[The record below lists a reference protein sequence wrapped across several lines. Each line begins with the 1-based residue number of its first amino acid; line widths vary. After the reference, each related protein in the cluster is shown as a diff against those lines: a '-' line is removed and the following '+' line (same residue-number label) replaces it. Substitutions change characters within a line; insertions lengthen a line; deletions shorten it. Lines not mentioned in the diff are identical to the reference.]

1 MLNFD
6 NYYINQTASYV
17 KNLTFKN
24 NTTVG
29 TYGCGV
35 CCFAMIVCWDQGIT
49 SESGKASVVKQIIA
63 NATNSN
69 GDLTYN
75 FGTINNVSY
84 THSKVSDIAA
94 QIQKDVPTVV
104 QLNGH
109 YVLAIGY
116 DSSKSGYAA
125 YIIKDPGSSSNTNL
139 QQPMNK
145 YGTTIKSK
153 RILTRK

>member
-49 SESGKASVVKQIIA
+49 SESGKASSCK
-63 NATNSN
+63 TNYSQCN
-69 GDLTYN
+69 KLQWRFDL
-75 FGTINNVSY
+75 
-84 THSKVSDIAA
+84 
-94 QIQKDVPTVV
+94 
-104 QLNGH
+104 
-109 YVLAIGY
+109 
-116 DSSKSGYAA
+116 
-125 YIIKDPGSSSNTNL
+125 
-139 QQPMNK
+139 
-145 YGTTIKSK
+145 
-153 RILTRK
+153 